1 MESYQ
6 QRNQPMRIVINIDPI
21 RENGKRMRIR
31 TRYQLGTRDGRPH
44 LAVANALVEFYNDL
58 TSYITEGADPKV
70 TDVVDEGE
78 RI

>member
-1 MESYQ
+1 VEGIYK
-6 QRNQPMRIVINIDPI
+6 MRIVINIDPI

-31 TRYQLGTRDGRPH
+31 TKYQLGTRDGRPH
-44 LAVANALVEFYNDL
+44 LQVANALVDFYNDL
-58 TSYITEGADPKV
+58 TRYIAEGADPAF